1 MKATVNN
8 INHEFWQY
16 NMSIKSQEMFSV
28 YIVYFIKDLDV
39 YSLNFYSMFEQDFYQ
54 KEFVKTESI
63 IKC

>member
-39 YSLNFYSMFEQDFYQ
+39 YSLNFLFLVRIIMKNVEQLYSEN
-54 KEFVKTESI
+54 
-63 IKC
+63 